1 MDCDYVSKLEGKVN
15 TFTWIND
22 YRRAN
27 QEQTRKFFLQITTD
41 CKYIRKYFEFF
52 LSLNLNEILQKKPSF

>member
-15 TFTWIND
+15 TFTWVND
-22 YRRAN
+22 YRLAS

-41 CKYIRKYFEFF
+41 CNIKLKIKT
-52 LSLNLNEILQKKPSF
+52 